1 MISSDGG
8 SLNTRNKI
16 LKKHSLYKGNMKIN
30 KKVCS
35 FATVNAMNKKTIQ
48 LPEGVRY
55 MSQANG
61 ILHNEL
67 PLNGKYILDK
77 SLTGCGGT
85 EFFINSGRPLVLVS
99 PRTGVLLNKS
109 QQHPECHLFRDLSK
123 VNLQQL
129 KDNLRLYL
137 DKRIGVF
144 GNVLAPIILVT
155 LDSAK
160 YVIEELKFRNIIDQF
175 LFLTDEFQCLVS
187 DAAFKG
193 KVDLEFLRMID
204 AEAKN
209 ICYMSATPIDGTY
222 LSALPE
228 FQNVDYYKL
237 EWHPSVI
244 VEPTVKEIRMNKGE
258 SAQTIISRIISD
270 YRRDG
275 YFERKIVDGKTCE
288 AKEAVFFINEVKTIF
303 QIVRDNQIVPG
314 EVTILISSSNKYA
327 DKLVKM
333 GYKIESPSTDRTN
346 PKNTTFTFCS
356 KASFEGRDFYSHS
369 AFTYIFLDGSKDWEV
384 HDTTIE
390 IPQML
395 GRQRLDENPFKYNA
409 RIYYRTKPAVQSEA
423 EYMKAIGDKLKESQ
437 TLVDSFNNGDEYLK
451 KSLVNMVKNRDPN
464 NAYLT
469 NYLDVIDDAN
479 GNYGLKTNLLVAA
492 AEHNLA
498 TNKAH
503 FYSNPLFLT
512 TAIHN
517 QIATY
522 NAKSP
527 ELRDFEKR
535 FNDAT
540 TFQKRMELY
549 STFLTSFPHYEPVL
563 LRNPFIELKY
573 HQYYDHF
580 GSEELSRLNYDE
592 TAIENEL
599 YRKQIIMQCRN
610 YFQRGLHY
618 TASEV
623 KSALQSIYDYIGYN
637 RTATATQLSE
647 YLSVQPIQRTS
658 ADGSRPRVYLVK

>member
-1 MISSDGG
+1 M
-8 SLNTRNKI
+8 T
-16 LKKHSLYKGNMKIN
+16 
-30 KKVCS
+30 
-35 FATVNAMNKKTIQ
+35 KTPIIM
-48 LPEGVRY
+48 PKSVRY
-55 MSQANG
+55 MTQAYP
-61 ILHNEL
+61 LLKSTL
-67 PLNGKYILDK
+67 PNFGKYILDK

-99 PRTGVLLNKS
+99 PRTGVLVNKS
-109 QQHPECHLFRDLSK
+109 KQHPECHLFRDTIDTPLS
-123 VNLQQL
+123 QL
-129 KDNLRLYL
+129 KKGLKLYL
-137 DKRIGVF
+137 DKCSGIFGYNRI
-144 GNVLAPIILVT
+144 PIILVT

-160 YVIEELKFRNIIDQF
+160 YVIEELKFRGIIDHF
-175 LFLTDEFQCLVS
+175 LFLTDEFQCLIS

-193 KVDLEFLRMID
+193 KVDLEFLTMLD

-209 ICYMSATPIDGTY
+209 ICYMSATPIDETY

-228 FQNVDYYKL
+228 FQNVGYYKI
-237 EWHPSVI
+237 EWDPDVV
-244 VEPTVKEIRMNKGE
+244 VEPTVKEIMMKKGE
-258 SAQTIISRIISD
+258 TASDIISRIITD
-270 YRRDG
+270 YRRAG
-275 YFERKIVDGKTCE
+275 YFKRIFINGTNYDAT
-288 AKEAVFFINEVKTIF
+288 EAVFFINEVKTIF
-303 QIVRDNQIVPG
+303 QIIKANNLQPK
-314 EVTILISSSNKYA
+314 EVTVLISASNKYA
-327 DKLVKM
+327 SKKENAKYL
-333 GYKIESPSTDRTN
+333 IQQPSTDKLN
-346 PKNTTFTFCS
+346 PVNTPFIFCS
-356 KASFEGRDFYSHS
+356 KASFEGRDFYSRL
-369 AFTYIFLDGSKDWEV
+369 AFTYIFLDGKKDWEV

-395 GRQRLDENPFKYNA
+395 GRQRLDDNPFKYNA
-409 RIYYRTKPAVQSEA
+409 EIYYRTKPTVQSEA
-423 EYMKAIGDKLKESQ
+423 EYMKTIGDKLYESQ
-437 TLVDSFNNGDEYLK
+437 AIVDSFNNGDEYLK

-469 NYLDVIDDAN
+469 NYLDVVDDAN

-517 QIATY
+517 QMASCNT
-522 NAKSP
+522 KPP

-540 TFQKRMELY
+540 SFQKRMELY
-549 STFLTSFPHYEPVL
+549 STFMIAFSHYAPIL

-580 GSEELSRLNYDE
+580 GLAELQRLNYEE
-592 TAIENEL
+592 TAIEKEMF
-599 YRKQIIMQCRN
+599 RQKIIIQCRN
-610 YFQRGLHY
+610 HFQRGRQY
-618 TASEV
+618 TALEV
-623 KSALQSIYDYIGYN
+623 KSALQSIYDSIGYS

-658 ADGSRPRVYLVK
+658 PDGSRPRLYVVK

>member
-1 MISSDGG
+1 MI
-8 SLNTRNKI
+8 
-16 LKKHSLYKGNMKIN
+16 
-30 KKVCS
+30 
-35 FATVNAMNKKTIQ
+35 KTPIIM
-48 LPEGVRY
+48 PKNIRY
-55 MSQANG
+55 MTQAYPLLKNK
-61 ILHNEL
+61 L
-67 PLNGKYILDK
+67 PNFGKYILDK

-99 PRTGVLLNKS
+99 PRTGVLVNKAK
-109 QQHPECHLFRDLSK
+109 QHPECLLFRDAIDTPLK
-123 VNLQQL
+123 QL
-129 KDNLRLYL
+129 KDGLRLYL
-137 DKRIGVF
+137 DKCSGIF
-144 GNVLAPIILVT
+144 GHTHIPIILVT

-160 YVIEELKFRNIIDQF
+160 YIIEELKYRGIIDNF
-175 LFLTDEFQCLVS
+175 LFLTDEFQCLIS

-193 KVDLEFLRMID
+193 KVDLEFLTMLD

-209 ICYMSATPIDGTY
+209 ICYMSATPIDETY

-237 EWHPSVI
+237 EWDPAVV
-244 VEPTVKEIRMNKGE
+244 VEPTVKEIMMKKGE
-258 SAQTIISRIISD
+258 TATDIISRIISD

-275 YFERKIVDGKTCE
+275 YFKRIYINGTNYDAT
-288 AKEAVFFINEVKTIF
+288 EAVFFINEVKTIF
-303 QIVRDNQIVPG
+303 QIIKTNNLQPK
-314 EVTILISSSNKYA
+314 EVTVLISTSNKYA
-327 DKLVKM
+327 SKKENTKYL
-333 GYKIESPSTDRTN
+333 IQQPSTDKHN
-346 PKNTTFTFCS
+346 PVNTPFTFCS
-356 KASFEGRDFYSHS
+356 KASFEGRDFYSWS
-369 AFTYIFLDGSKDWEV
+369 AFTYIFLDGKKDWEV

-395 GRQRLDENPFKYNA
+395 GRQRLDDNPFKYNA
-409 RIYYRTKPAVQSEA
+409 EIYYRTKPTVQSKA
-423 EYMKAIGDKLKESQ
+423 EYMKAIGDKLHESKAI
-437 TLVDSFNNGDEYLK
+437 VDSFNNGDEYLK

-464 NAYLT
+464 NTYLT

-517 QIATY
+517 QMATY
-522 NAKSP
+522 NAKQP

-540 TFQKRMELY
+540 SFQKRMELY
-549 STFLTSFPHYEPVL
+549 STFLTTFPHYTPIL
-563 LRNPFIELKY
+563 LRNPFIDLKY
-573 HQYYDHF
+573 HQYHDHF
-580 GSEELSRLNYDE
+580 GAEELFQLNYDE
-592 TAIENEL
+592 AAIENEL

-610 YFQRGLHY
+610 YFHRGRHY

-623 KSALQSIYDYIGYN
+623 KSALQSIYDSIGYE

-658 ADGSRPRVYLVK
+658 ADGSRPRLYVVW